1 MLTEL
6 GKYLRRYR
14 INNGLLL
21 KDMANALNIT
31 PAYLSAIE
39 NGKRPP
45 TTELINKIEQVF
57 HFTENETKDLMD
69 TYYQTINE
77 ITINTK
83 SANDKQTD
91 LGLVFARKI
100 DSLSDEQ
107 ISKIYQ
113 ILRHK
118 NADNK

>member
-14 INNGLLL
+14 IDNGLLL

-39 NGKRPP
+39 NGKRSP
-45 TTELINKIEQVF
+45 TIEFVNNIGQVC
-57 HFTENETKDLMD
+57 HFDENANKDLMD
-69 TYYQTINE
+69 SYFQTVNA
-77 ITINTK
+77 ITINTY
-83 SANDKQTD
+83 SANEKQAD

-100 DSLSDEQ
+100 SSLSDEQ
-107 ISKIYQ
+107 ISKIHQ
-113 ILRHK
+113 ILRSK
-118 NADNK
+118 DCDD